1 MKFSTVLKA
10 AALASAASA
19 TVDIS
24 TLTARNF
31 TKIDPTV
38 KEIEAA
44 AANATTLQWT
54 TDVEGAFFKR
64 LFVIWL
70 ENTDYDKAFDEEDF
84 QWIAEQGITLTNYW
98 AVTHPS
104 EPNYMA
110 SVGGDYFALD
120 DDRFIALPENIST
133 VVDLLEEKGISWAE
147 YQEHLPYTGFQG
159 FNYSNQETFANDYVR
174 KHNPLVLYDSVTN
187 NDTRLSLI
195 KNYTVFEQELA
206 DNVLPQYA
214 IFTPNMTNDGHDTTT
229 KFVANY
235 AKSFL
240 EPLLSNEN
248 FTKDTLILLTFDE
261 NDSYSVKNNVFSVLL
276 GGVIPEEL
284 KGTFDNTF
292 YNHYSQIASLE
303 ANFDLHHLGR
313 GDVDANVFDL
323 VANATG
329 ITNKDVDTEF
339 KVNNETY
346 VGYLN
351 DINIEIPA
359 PNVTATNR
367 NGKAIL
373 PAISSVWAEE
383 YAAQVSESYFT
394 STTTTVS
401 GEITNAVTL
410 TTDGLS
416 KPASASAT
424 GSASGS
430 AKASA
435 SGSAKASAS
444 ASGSASASAS
454 SSSSKAGAAAL
465 AVSIPMMLTFLAN
478 VFLL

>member
-19 TVDIS
+19 TVDLS
-24 TLTARNF
+24 TVTARNF
-31 TKIDPTV
+31 TSIQPTIE
-38 KEIEAA
+38 EIEAA
-44 AANATTLQWT
+44 ASNATTLQWT
-54 TDVEGAFFKR
+54 SDVEGAFFKR
-64 LFVIWL
+64 FFVIWL

-133 VVDLLEEKGISWAE
+133 IVDLLEEKGISWAE

-174 KHNPLVLYDSVTN
+174 KHNPLVLYDSVSN

-261 NDSYSVKNNVFSVLL
+261 NDSYSVKNNVLSILL

-292 YNHYSQIASLE
+292 YDHYSQLSSLE

-313 GDVDANVFDL
+313 GDVDANIFQL

-329 ITNKDVDTEF
+329 IENKDVDTEF

-346 VGYLN
+346 IGYLN

-383 YAAQVSESYFT
+383 YSAQVSESYFT
-394 STTTTVS
+394 ATTTTVS
-401 GEITNAVTL
+401 GDITNAVTL
-410 TTDGLS
+410 TTAGIS
-416 KPASASAT
+416 KPASVAAS

-430 AKASA
+430 AKASGSV
-435 SGSAKASAS
+435 SGSAKAS

-454 SSSSKAGAAAL
+454 SSSSKAGAVAL
-465 AVSIPMMLTFLAN
+465 GVSIPMVLTFLAN